1 MAATTQIPV
10 PPTTPFHPDQGFE
23 YDDPLLFD
31 AARVDAELAAGAAPV
46 PLLRAALRQGDQL
59 LKERFAQGIPAAVL
73 VPARAFL
80 VDQLL
85 RRAWRYLAGVDEQ
98 QAALVA
104 VGGYGRGELHPA
116 SDVDLMVLLGD
127 DQDHACQARIEHFLA
142 SLWDIGLEVGHSVR
156 TVTDCAREAEADITV
171 ATNLM
176 ESRLLIGSQAL
187 YQAMR
192 AATGPSA
199 VWPSR
204 AFFEAKWREQQAR
217 HLKYHDTA
225 YNLEP
230 NIKEGPGG
238 LRDIHM
244 VGWVAKRHFGA
255 ATLHDLVRHQFLTE
269 EEYRDLIEGQR
280 FLWDVRFAL
289 HTLTRRREDRLLF
302 DYQTTLAKQF
312 GYTDQPHALAVEQ
325 FMQRYYRTVMEL
337 SRLNEMLLQ
346 HFQEAILYADHDESP
361 VLINKRFQSRRGFIE
376 VTHRNVFKRYPFALM
391 ELFLLMQQH
400 PELKGVRASTI
411 RLVREYRY
419 LIDDRFRADLRIRSL
434 FIEILRQPHGITHE
448 LRRMHRYGVLGRY
461 LPAFGA
467 ITGRMQYDL
476 FHAYTVDQHTLFVVR
491 NLRRLALA
499 KHAHELPQCSA
510 VFSRLPKPEL
520 LYIAGL
526 FHDIAK
532 GRGGDHSELGAE
544 DAREFCEAHGLGAYD
559 TRLVSWLVRNH
570 LLMSM
575 TAQRKDISDPEVIN
589 TFAQQV
595 GDLIHLDYLY
605 LLTVADIRAT
615 NPTLWNSWR
624 ESLLAE
630 LYALTKRALRRGLG
644 NPIEKD
650 DLIRET
656 QTLARR
662 LLHEKGLHHMKV
674 RKVWRAFNDD
684 YFLRYSADEI
694 AWHTEA
700 IAQAR
705 PEDLPLVLVNPQSPR
720 GGSDVFVYVPDRDNT
735 FAITVS
741 CLDQLGLNIHDARIT
756 GTDDG
761 FTLDSYLVLEENGEP
776 VTEPYRIQEIIDR
789 LRQAL
794 SDTRALPPLSKRAL
808 PRRLRHFNTIT
819 QINFSL
825 DARNNRTTLELITG
839 DRPGLLA
846 SVGCV
851 FTRCGVRL
859 KNAKIAT
866 IGERAE
872 DVFFIT
878 DANDQPLD
886 EDTQRR
892 LREALEAALCQSG
905 GEGKTAHS

>member
-1 MAATTQIPV
+1 MNERTAAQE
-10 PPTTPFHPDQGFE
+10 DFE
-23 YDDPLLFD
+23 LFD
-31 AARVDAELAAGAAPV
+31 AGRFDAEIDAGSP
-46 PLLRAALRQGDQL
+46 PLPLFRAALRHGDQV
-59 LKERFAQGIPAAVL
+59 LKERFARGVSSAQL
-73 VPARAFL
+73 VPARAAL

-85 RRAWRYLAGVDEQ
+85 TRAWRRLSDLPETH
-98 QAALVA
+98 AALVA
-104 VGGYGRGELHPA
+104 VGGYGRGELHPG
-116 SDVDLMVLLGD
+116 SDVDLMVLLD
-127 DQDHACQARIEHFLA
+127 DSQQEALRPRIERFLA
-142 SLWDIGLEVGHSVR
+142 CLWDIGLEVGHSVR
-156 TVTDCAREAEADITV
+156 TLADCARESQADITV
-171 ATNLM
+171 VTNLM
-176 ESRLLIGSQAL
+176 ESRLLLGSESL

-204 AFFEAKWREQQAR
+204 AFFEAKWHEQQAR
-217 HLKYHDTA
+217 HLKYHESA

-255 ATLHDLVRHQFLTE
+255 TTLHDLVLHQFLTE
-269 EEYRDLIEGQR
+269 DEHRDLIEGQT

-289 HTLTRRREDRLLF
+289 HALTKRREDRLLF

-312 GYTDQPHALAVEQ
+312 GYQDQPHALAVEQ

-346 HFQEAILYADHDESP
+346 HFQEAILYANQDESP
-361 VLINKRFQSRRGFIE
+361 VLLNKRFQIRRGFIE
-376 VTHRNVFKRYPFALM
+376 VTHRNVFKRYPFALL
-391 ELFLLMQQH
+391 EVFLLMQQH

-411 RLVREYRY
+411 RLIREFRH
-419 LIDDRFRADLRIRSL
+419 LIDDDFRADLRARSL
-434 FIEILRQPHGITHE
+434 FVEILRQPQGITHE

-499 KHAHELPQCSA
+499 KHAHEFPLCSTIL
-510 VFSRLPKPEL
+510 SRLPKPEL

-544 DAREFCEAHGLGAYD
+544 DAREFCQSHGFGAYD
-559 TRLVSWLVRNH
+559 TRLVAWLVQNH

-575 TAQRKDISDPEVIN
+575 TAQRKDISDPAVIN
-589 TFAQQV
+589 AFAQQV

-662 LLHEKGLHHMKV
+662 LLSSKGLHHMTV
-674 RKVWRAFNDD
+674 RKIWRAFGDD

-700 IAQAR
+700 IAHAR
-705 PEDLPLVLVNPQSPR
+705 PEDLPLVLVNPLSPR
-720 GGSDVFVYVPDRDNT
+720 GGSDVFVYVPDQDHT
-735 FAITVS
+735 FALTVS

-756 GTDDG
+756 GTEDG
-761 FTLDSYLVLEENGEP
+761 FTLDSYLVLEDNGEP
-776 VTEPYRIQEIIDR
+776 VTEAFRVEEIIGR
-789 LRQAL
+789 LRQVL
-794 SDTRALPPLSKRAL
+794 HHIDQLPPPPKRAL
-808 PRRLRHFNTIT
+808 PRRLRHFNTAT

-825 DARNNRTTLELITG
+825 DARNNRTVLELITA

-846 SVGCV
+846 RVGYA
-851 FTRCGVRL
+851 FTQCGVRL

-878 DANDQPLD
+878 DVNNQPLD
-886 EDTQRR
+886 EVVEQR
-892 LREALEAALCQSG
+892 LRQELESMLR
-905 GEGKTAHS
+905 EGQTPSIAGHA